1 MHYIRTLCSFY
12 VAVVTLS
19 VSWTGCKPIAHD
31 PTSHPP
37 KTSKGGSAETLR
49 TDPAARKNGKDNS
62 SFPSHASN
70 AEEHQGVISSDRSP
84 VVTETDEI
92 PLDEIPCS
100 PFTPKNTPDAV
111 ARIGVISPDWSPVV
125 TETDEIPLDEIPC
138 RPCTPKNTPDAVAWT
153 GVISPDWSPVVTE
166 TDEIPLD
173 EIPCSPF
180 TPKNTPDAVAWTG
193 VISPDWSPVVTETD
207 EIPLDEI
214 PCSPFTPKN
223 TPDAVARTGVISPDE
238 LRSITRNLQRS
249 MEKMSEPDPDESFDR
264 NALNR
269 PNSTEEWIIAVRPLD
284 MLGKEMQ
291 REIDQVIQVIESQSY
306 NLQQHHEKK

>member
-70 AEEHQGVISSDRSP
+70 AEEHQGVIS
-84 VVTETDEI
+84 
-92 PLDEIPCS
+92 
-100 PFTPKNTPDAV
+100 
-111 ARIGVISPDWSPVV
+111 PDWSPVV

-138 RPCTPKNTPDAVAWT
+138 RPCTPKNTPDAVART

-180 TPKNTPDAVAWTG
+180 TLKNTPDAVAW
-193 VISPDWSPVVTETD
+193 
-207 EIPLDEI
+207 
-214 PCSPFTPKN
+214 
-223 TPDAVARTGVISPDE
+223 TGVISPDE

-249 MEKMSEPDPDESFDR
+249 MEKMSEADPDESFDR

-269 PNSTEEWIIAVRPLD
+269 PNSTEERTMEVRLLD
-284 MLGKEMQ
+284 MLEKEMQ

>member
-138 RPCTPKNTPDAVAWT
+138 
-153 GVISPDWSPVVTE
+153 
-166 TDEIPLD
+166 
-173 EIPCSPF
+173 SPF

-249 MEKMSEPDPDESFDR
+249 MEKMSEADPDESFDR

-269 PNSTEEWIIAVRPLD
+269 PNSTEEWIIAVRLLD

-291 REIDQVIQVIESQSY
+291 REIDQAIQVIESQSY